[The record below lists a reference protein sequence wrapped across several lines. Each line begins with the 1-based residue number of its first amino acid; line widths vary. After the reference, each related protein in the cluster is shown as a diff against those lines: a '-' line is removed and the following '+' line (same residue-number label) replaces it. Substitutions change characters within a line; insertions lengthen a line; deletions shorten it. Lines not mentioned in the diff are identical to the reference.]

1 MSIISDKGD
10 SFSFHGVKPK
20 INKKVIKKINYFK
33 NQNFLDIDFI
43 NTTRVT
49 LHYIYLLFQKKILK
63 KKYKK
68 KIEVPFIIYKS
79 KYYSH
84 MTPDDFKK
92 NISKKIYNDY
102 SKFSIYR
109 KFSDQIYSM
118 YNHKMSY
125 DKFINYEQWV
135 SENLEDFYISSL
147 KFYKDEIYYFNF
159 HKMEDSLK
167 EFCKKK
173 HIKQDLAKY
182 YKHIKQ
188 RTENKKYQKILKNLT
203 KKKILDKE
211 KIIDKLVKNRLLVK

>member
-1 MSIISDKGD
+1 
-10 SFSFHGVKPK
+10 
-20 INKKVIKKINYFK
+20 
-33 NQNFLDIDFI
+33 
-43 NTTRVT
+43 
-49 LHYIYLLFQKKILK
+49 
-63 KKYKK
+63 
-68 KIEVPFIIYKS
+68 
-79 KYYSH
+79 
-84 MTPDDFKK
+84 
-92 NISKKIYNDY
+92 
-102 SKFSIYR
+102 
-109 KFSDQIYSM
+109 
-118 YNHKMSY
+118 MSY

-188 RTENKKYQKILKNLT
+188 RTENKKYPKILKNLT